1 MGNIKETFKVSD
13 RVKGHIVVRT
23 RKPGEDWQVVVDRKN
38 AITANATTLISK
50 ALAGETGW
58 IINRIQCL
66 KASAEL
72 AIETVTKTYPAAG
85 KVQFESTFSTSSF
98 DDTLDELRLTSV
110 LGGDFSTVTGLSIAK
125 SSTIELNIQWLLS
138 II

>member
-1 MGNIKETFKVSD
+1 MIKDVFNIKD
-13 RVKGHIVVRT
+13 RVKGHVVIKA
-23 RKPGEDWQVVVDRKN
+23 RKPGGQWGVILDRKN
-38 AITANATTLISK
+38 AITADAPLIISK

-72 AIETVTKTYPAAG
+72 AIETTTYTFPATG
-85 KVQFESTFSTSSF
+85 KVQFESTFSLASF
-98 DDTLDELRLTSV
+98 NDTLDEIRLTNATNN
-110 LGGDFSTVTGLSIAK
+110 DFSTITGLAITK
-125 SSTIELNIQWLLS
+125 SDEVELNIQWLLS